1 MQNGGESF
9 TPYYLIQKDKKGIP
23 RGNPRGY
30 TMNYYKVIFSK
41 VAYVK
46 ATDEEEA
53 RDMAMDEDYIFMDED
68 VVAVEPSCR
77 ADIQKE
83 LNNWEGIYAEEN

>member
-1 MQNGGESF
+1 
-9 TPYYLIQKDKKGIP
+9 
-23 RGNPRGY
+23 
-30 TMNYYKVIFSK
+30 MNYYKVVFSK

-46 ATDEEEA
+46 ASDKEEA

-77 ADIQKE
+77 SDIQKAFNE
-83 LNNWEGIYAEEN
+83 WGGVNEKKT

>member
-1 MQNGGESF
+1 
-9 TPYYLIQKDKKGIP
+9 
-23 RGNPRGY
+23 
-30 TMNYYKVIFSK
+30 MNYYKVIFSK

-68 VVAVEPSCR
+68 VVAVKPSCR
-77 ADIQKE
+77 ADIRKE
-83 LNNWEGIYAEEN
+83 INNWGGVYEED

>member
-1 MQNGGESF
+1 MKSIL
-9 TPYYLIQKDKKGIP
+9 LILSVVRYIV
-23 RGNPRGY
+23 RTN
-30 TMNYYKVIFSK
+30 MNYYKIIFSK

-46 ATDEEEA
+46 ASDEEEA

-77 ADIQKE
+77 SDIQKE
-83 LNNWEGIYAEEN
+83 LNNWDGVYAEED

>member
-1 MQNGGESF
+1 MKGERGKNELLQSF
-9 TPYYLIQKDKKGIP
+9 
-23 RGNPRGY
+23 
-30 TMNYYKVIFSK
+30 FSK

-77 ADIQKE
+77 AEIQKE
-83 LNNWEGIYAEEN
+83 LYNFGGIYAKESKSSL

>member
-1 MQNGGESF
+1 
-9 TPYYLIQKDKKGIP
+9 
-23 RGNPRGY
+23 
-30 TMNYYKVIFSK
+30 MNYYKIIFSK

-53 RDMAMDEDYIFMDED
+53 QSMAMDEDFIFSDEEI
-68 VVAVEPSCR
+68 VAVEPSCR

-83 LNNWEGIYAEEN
+83 LNKWDDLYDEED

>member
-1 MQNGGESF
+1 M
-9 TPYYLIQKDKKGIP
+9 K
-23 RGNPRGY
+23 
-30 TMNYYKVIFSK
+30 YYKVVFSK
-41 VAYVK
+41 VVYVK
-46 ATDEEEA
+46 ASDEEEA

-83 LNNWEGIYAEEN
+83 LNNWEEIYDEED

>member
-1 MQNGGESF
+1 
-9 TPYYLIQKDKKGIP
+9 
-23 RGNPRGY
+23 
-30 TMNYYKVIFSK
+30 MNYYKVIFSK

-46 ATDEEEA
+46 ASDEEEA

-83 LNNWEGIYAEEN
+83 LNKRDDLYDEED

>member
-1 MQNGGESF
+1 M
-9 TPYYLIQKDKKGIP
+9 K
-23 RGNPRGY
+23 
-30 TMNYYKVIFSK
+30 YYKVIFSK

-46 ATDEEEA
+46 ASDADEA
-53 RDMAMDEDYIFMDED
+53 QDMAMHDDYIFSDEE

-83 LNNWEGIYAEEN
+83 LYHKDLFYEEEN

>member
-1 MQNGGESF
+1 
-9 TPYYLIQKDKKGIP
+9 
-23 RGNPRGY
+23 
-30 TMNYYKVIFSK
+30 MNYYKVIFSK

-77 ADIQKE
+77 SDIQKE
-83 LNNWEGIYAEEN
+83 LYNFGGIYGEED